1 MKSFIKK
8 VFVFFVLL
16 IIIDFLSGIL
26 LRALVKNAK
35 GGDTARNEYI
45 INQVQDSILIFG
57 SSRGMCSYNPEIISK
72 RLGESCYNCAN
83 DGMGIILFWNR
94 FQMIRDRY
102 APKLIIYDV
111 WADFDLKE
119 NADVLMNLDALR
131 LYYDH
136 PEVKESF
143 QQIAPKERYK
153 MQSNL
158 YRYSGKVLQII
169 ADNIYPQNGDDRG
182 YRPKYGYMN
191 YEPKADGGYSKPLYD
206 KRKIL
211 YLGELIRQCKRN
223 NIQIVFCISP
233 FYGGIKHV
241 EDMYSPLLYLCKLY
255 NIPFWDFSSDKQLA
269 FNKYYFV
276 DSFHLNAEGA
286 AIYSR
291 KIAEKLERLEN
302 ERK

>member
-1 MKSFIKK
+1 M
-8 VFVFFVLL
+8 
-16 IIIDFLSGIL
+16 
-26 LRALVKNAK
+26 
-35 GGDTARNEYI
+35 
-45 INQVQDSILIFG
+45 
-57 SSRGMCSYNPEIISK
+57 
-72 RLGESCYNCAN
+72 
-83 DGMGIILFWNR
+83 
-94 FQMIRDRY
+94 
-102 APKLIIYDV
+102 
-111 WADFDLKE
+111 
-119 NADVLMNLDALR
+119 LMNLDALR

-136 PEVKESF
+136 PEVKETF

-158 YRYSGKVLQII
+158 YRYNGKVLQII

-241 EDMYSPLLYLCKLY
+241 EICIPRYSTFVNCIIFHFGILAQINSSRLI
-255 NIPFWDFSSDKQLA
+255 NIIL
-269 FNKYYFV
+269 
-276 DSFHLNAEGA
+276 
-286 AIYSR
+286 
-291 KIAEKLERLEN
+291 
-302 ERK
+302 